1 MFLCLNQKTII
12 FFVIILFA
20 FSAKAQLYNTEVEA
34 KLQVNQDNDYINIKG
49 IAINKT
55 QTTKNLS
62 YKLSVF
68 KTDEQQNKS
77 KNEQSGQFTLDSNQ
91 QNDLSTTSINFDQK
105 TKVIILLLV
114 FDTNKNIIGKDR
126 VVFND
131 DGQNS
136 INKVEVL
143 KDIAAKVED
152 TSIKINAQLINN
164 EVEAKIQTNQQ
175 NDFTTIKGTAF
186 NKTEITK
193 SLIYKLVV
201 FNKDESLNN
210 IEELKNERFILSA
223 NQKIDLSSISFKL
236 DENEKKIAVLLIY
249 DLDNN
254 IIGQDRVV
262 FNESLNE
269 EEEKK
274 KRILEKLKQEQEQSQ
289 DINTEV
295 RDGLEL
301 KGIVVEDTKTKPGR
315 DFYKLFYSLYTQ
327 NNINGN
333 QVVTI
338 KEILAIGRNTKIEVI
353 VGDDKIFSF
362 FVRPSTEYLTKMNDY
377 AIINVYKHFKNLEK
391 ESKTVKR
398 Y

>member
-1 MFLCLNQKTII
+1 MVLCVNQKTII
-12 FFVIILFA
+12 SVVILLFTITVQ
-20 FSAKAQLYNTEVEA
+20 AQLYNTEVEA
-34 KLQVNQDNDYINIKG
+34 KLNINQDNDNINIKG

-55 QTTKNLS
+55 QNTKNLS

-68 KTDEQQNKS
+68 KTDEHKNKS

-91 QNDLSTTSINFDQK
+91 QKDLSTTSINFDQK
-105 TKVIILLLV
+105 TKVIILLLLY
-114 FDTNKNIIGKDR
+114 DANENIIGKDR
-126 VVFND
+126 VVLND
-131 DGQNS
+131 DGQNN

-152 TSIKINAQLINN
+152 VSIKINAQAINN
-164 EVEAKIQTNQQ
+164 EVEAEIQTDNQ

-193 SLIYKLVV
+193 SLIYKLVL

-210 IEELKNERFILSA
+210 IEELTNERFILNA
-223 NQKIDLSSISFKL
+223 NQKTDLSSITFKL
-236 DENEKKIAVLLIY
+236 NDNEKKIAVLLIY

-254 IIGQDRVV
+254 IVGQDRVV
-262 FNESLNE
+262 FNEDLKE
-269 EEEKK
+269 EEAKK
-274 KRILEKLKQEQEQSQ
+274 QRILEKLKQEQELSK
-289 DINTEV
+289 DINTQK

-377 AIINVYKHFKNLEK
+377 AIINVYKHFKKLEK
-391 ESKTVKR
+391 ESKTIKR